1 MLRRHAL
8 SENLSRKANIR
19 KPVARGAGGVVAAH
33 HRVAAQAGIDIL
45 RKGGNA
51 VDAAIATGFAA
62 GVAEPWMSGIGGIG
76 VMLVREAQSGRIT
89 VIDFGARSP
98 QGLDPADFPV
108 IGGAD
113 SDLFGW
119 PIVEDNRNVV
129 GAKAIAVPAMVA
141 GHALAHERF
150 GSKPWA
156 DLVMPAAEIAQT
168 GVEIDWYG
176 SMIVTTA
183 LADLQRDPGCAEHFL
198 RGGLPLMQGPT
209 AGAAAARLPWPA
221 LARSLRSIAQEGAST
236 FYTGSL
242 ARALIADIEARG
254 GYLSLDDLAA
264 VKAQVREPATLRY
277 RDYDIAV
284 APELNGGPTM
294 LEAMT
299 TLQEG
304 HAPSGDAPDAAMY
317 AAMADAL
324 KQAWTR
330 RLAEMGDGTPHPSS
344 TTNFAVADAQ
354 GNLVVC
360 TQTLLSLFGARL
372 LSPET
377 GILMNNGINW
387 FDPRPEAVNAI
398 GPGKRVLANYCPA
411 IATGADDVIALGGAG
426 GRKIIPAMM
435 NLLCFMI
442 DHGMSLEDA
451 MHHPRIDVSGPDTLV
466 ADAALPQA
474 LLEDLAARHEVTLAD
489 RVPYPINFTTASAV
503 RRRVGVNEAG
513 AEPVQPTAEALGI

>member
-8 SENLSRKANIR
+8 SENLSRTATLR

-33 HRVAAQAGIDIL
+33 HRVATQVGIDIL
-45 RKGGNA
+45 RRGGNA

-76 VMLVREAQSGRIT
+76 VMLVREAVSGRIS

-98 QGLDPADFPV
+98 QKLDPADFPI

-119 PIVEDNRNVV
+119 PMVEDNRNVV

-141 GHALAHERF
+141 GNALAHERF
-150 GSKPWA
+150 GSMPWA

-168 GVEIDWYG
+168 GVEVEWY
-176 SMIVTTA
+176 SSLIVTSA
-183 LADLQRDPGCAEHFL
+183 LADLRNDPGCAEHFL
-198 RGGLPLMQGPT
+198 RDGLPVIQGPT

-221 LARSLRSIAQEGAST
+221 LARSLRSIAEEGAST

-254 GYLSLDDLAA
+254 GYLSMEDLAQ
-264 VKAQVREPATLRY
+264 VKAQIREPATLRY
-277 RDYDIAV
+277 RDYEIAV

-299 TLQEG
+299 TLQKA
-304 HAPSGDAPDAAMY
+304 HAPSGNVPDAAMY

-330 RLAEMGDGTPHPSS
+330 RLAEMGDRTPHPSS

-387 FDPRPEAVNAI
+387 FDPRPDAVNAI

-442 DHGMSLEDA
+442 DHGMSLDEA
-451 MHHPRIDVSGPDTLV
+451 MHHPRIDVSGPDKVV
-466 ADAALPQA
+466 ADAALPPA
-474 LLEDLAARHEVTLAD
+474 LLEELAARHEVTLAD

-513 AEPVQPTAEALGI
+513 AEPAQPTAEALAV

>member
-8 SENLSRKANIR
+8 SENLSRTATLR
-19 KPVARGAGGVVAAH
+19 KPVARGVGGVVAAH
-33 HRVAAQAGIDIL
+33 HRVAAQVGIDIL

-51 VDAAIATGFAA
+51 VDAAIATGFAS

-76 VMLVREAQSGRIT
+76 VMLVREAVSGRIT

-119 PIVEDNRNVV
+119 PIVEGNRNVI

-141 GHALAHERF
+141 GHAVAHERF

-168 GVEIDWYG
+168 GVEVEWYS

-183 LADLQRDPGCAEHFL
+183 LTDLQGDPGCAEHFL
-198 RGGLPLMQGPT
+198 RGGLPVIQGPT

-221 LARSLRSIAQEGAST
+221 LARSLRSIAEEGAAT
-236 FYTGSL
+236 FYTGSI
-242 ARALIADIEARG
+242 ARALIADIKALG
-254 GYLSLDDLAA
+254 GYLSMDDLAA
-264 VKAQVREPATLRY
+264 VKAQIQEPATLRY

-284 APELNGGPTM
+284 APQLNGGPTM

-299 TLQEG
+299 ALQEA
-304 HAPSGDAPDAAMY
+304 HAPSGKAPDAAMY
-317 AAMADAL
+317 SAMADAL

-330 RLAEMGDGTPHPSS
+330 RLAEMGDRTPHPSS

-354 GNLVVC
+354 GNVVVC
-360 TQTLLSLFGARL
+360 TQTLLSLFGARV

-442 DHGMSLEDA
+442 DHGMSLEEA
-451 MHHPRIDVSGPDTLV
+451 MHHPRIDVSGPDKVV
-466 ADAALPQA
+466 ADASLPQA
-474 LLEDLAARHEVTLAD
+474 LLEELAARHEVTLAD

-503 RRRVGVNEAG
+503 RRCGALNEAG
-513 AEPVQPTAEALGI
+513 AEPVQPTAEALAV

>member
-8 SENLSRKANIR
+8 SENLSRTATLR

-33 HRVAAQAGIDIL
+33 HRVAAQVGIDIL

-51 VDAAIATGFAA
+51 VDAAIATGFAS

-76 VMLVREAQSGRIT
+76 VMLVREAVSGRIT

-119 PIVEDNRNVV
+119 PIVEGNRNVI

-156 DLVMPAAEIAQT
+156 DLLMPAAEIAQT
-168 GVEIDWYG
+168 GVEVEWYS

-183 LADLQRDPGCAEHFL
+183 LTDLQGDPGCAEHFL
-198 RGGLPLMQGPT
+198 RGGLPVIQGPT

-221 LARSLRSIAQEGAST
+221 LARSLRSIAEEGAAT
-236 FYTGSL
+236 FYTGSI
-242 ARALIADIEARG
+242 ARALIADIKALG
-254 GYLSLDDLAA
+254 GYLSMDDLAA
-264 VKAQVREPATLRY
+264 VKAQIQEPATLRY

-284 APELNGGPTM
+284 APQLNGGPTM

-299 TLQEG
+299 ALQEA
-304 HAPSGDAPDAAMY
+304 HAPSGKAPDAAMY
-317 AAMADAL
+317 SAMADAL

-330 RLAEMGDGTPHPSS
+330 RLAEMGDRTPHPSS

-354 GNLVVC
+354 GNVVVC
-360 TQTLLSLFGARL
+360 TQTLLSLFGARV

-398 GPGKRVLANYCPA
+398 GPGKRVLANYCPT

-442 DHGMSLEDA
+442 DHGMSLEEA
-451 MHHPRIDVSGPDTLV
+451 MHHPRIDVSGPDKVV
-466 ADAALPQA
+466 ADASLPQA
-474 LLEDLAARHEVTLAD
+474 LLEELAARHEVTLAD

-503 RRRVGVNEAG
+503 RRCGALNEAG
-513 AEPVQPTAEALGI
+513 AEPVQPTAEALAV

>member
-8 SENLSRKANIR
+8 SENLSRTATLR

-33 HRVAAQAGIDIL
+33 HRVAAQVGIDIL

-51 VDAAIATGFAA
+51 VDAAIATGFAS

-76 VMLVREAQSGRIT
+76 VMLVREAVSGRIT

-119 PIVEDNRNVV
+119 PIVEGNRNVI

-168 GVEIDWYG
+168 GVEVEWY
-176 SMIVTTA
+176 SSLIVTTA
-183 LADLQRDPGCAEHFL
+183 LTDLQGDPGCAEHFL
-198 RGGLPLMQGPT
+198 RGALPVIQGPT

-221 LARSLRSIAQEGAST
+221 LARSLRSIAEEGAAT
-236 FYTGSL
+236 FYTGSI
-242 ARALIADIEARG
+242 ARALIADIKALG
-254 GYLSLDDLAA
+254 GYLSMDDLAA
-264 VKAQVREPATLRY
+264 VKAQIQEPATLRY

-284 APELNGGPTM
+284 APQLNGGPTM

-299 TLQEG
+299 ALQEA
-304 HAPSGDAPDAAMY
+304 HAPSGKAPDAAMY
-317 AAMADAL
+317 SAMADAL

-330 RLAEMGDGTPHPSS
+330 RLAEMGDRTPHPSS

-354 GNLVVC
+354 GNVVVC
-360 TQTLLSLFGARL
+360 TQTLLSLFGARV

-442 DHGMSLEDA
+442 DHGMSLEAA
-451 MHHPRIDVSGPDTLV
+451 MHHPRIDVSGPDKVV
-466 ADAALPQA
+466 ADASLPQA
-474 LLEDLAARHEVTLAD
+474 LLEELAARHEVTLAD

-503 RRRVGVNEAG
+503 RRCGALNEAG
-513 AEPVQPTAEALGI
+513 AEPVQPTAEALAV

>member
-33 HRVAAQAGIDIL
+33 HRVATQVGIDIL

-76 VMLVREAQSGRIT
+76 VMLVREAQSGRIS

-98 QGLDPADFPV
+98 RGLDPADFPI

-119 PIVEDNRNVV
+119 PMVEDNRNVV

-168 GVEIDWYG
+168 GIEIDWY
-176 SMIVTTA
+176 SSLIVTTA
-183 LADLQRDPGCAEHFL
+183 LADLQRDPGCTEHFL
-198 RGGLPLMQGPT
+198 RGGYPIVQGPM
-209 AGAAAARLPWPA
+209 AGAAAPRMPWPA
-221 LARSLRSIAQEGAST
+221 LARTLRSIAQEGAST
-236 FYTGSL
+236 FYTGSV
-242 ARALIADIEARG
+242 ARDLIADIAALG
-254 GYLSLDDLAA
+254 GYLSMEDLARA
-264 VKAQVREPATLRY
+264 RAHLREPATLRY
-277 RDYDIAV
+277 RDYEIAV

-304 HAPSGDAPDAAMY
+304 HTPSGDAPDGAMY
-317 AAMADAL
+317 AAMAGAL

-360 TQTLLSLFGARL
+360 TQTLLSLFGARVI
-372 LSPET
+372 SPET

-398 GPGKRVLANYCPA
+398 GPDKRVLANYCPA

-442 DHGMSLEDA
+442 DHGMSLEEA
-451 MHHPRIDVSGPDTLV
+451 MHHPRIDVSGPDKLV
-466 ADAALPQA
+466 ADASLPEA
-474 LLEDLAARHEVTLAD
+474 LLEELAARHEVTLAD

-513 AEPVQPTAEALGI
+513 AEPVQPTAEALAV